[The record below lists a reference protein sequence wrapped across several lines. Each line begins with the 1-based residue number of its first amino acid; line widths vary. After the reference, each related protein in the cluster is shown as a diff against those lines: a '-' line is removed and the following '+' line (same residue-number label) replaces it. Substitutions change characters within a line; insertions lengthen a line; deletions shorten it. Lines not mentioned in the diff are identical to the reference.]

1 MPVTSG
7 AISRRLPYAHLRKSN
22 ADVGSD
28 RRRRGSERRYIGRV
42 EIVVGTG
49 HEGEGTVVEDFAVQ
63 IGFPEILLG
72 LAILALVGVGIWKL
86 AKVLGAAISG

>member
-1 MPVTSG
+1 M
-7 AISRRLPYAHLRKSN
+7 
-22 ADVGSD
+22 
-28 RRRRGSERRYIGRV
+28 
-42 EIVVGTG
+42 
-49 HEGEGTVVEDFAVQ
+49 VEDFAVQ

>member
-1 MPVTSG
+1 
-7 AISRRLPYAHLRKSN
+7 LRKSD

-28 RRRRGSERRYIGRV
+28 RRRRGTERRYIGRV
-42 EIVVGTG
+42 EIVIGTE
-49 HEGEGTVVEDFAVQ
+49 HEGEGTVVEGFAVQ

>member
-1 MPVTSG
+1 MPATSA
-7 AISRRLPYAHLRKSN
+7 AISRRPPYARFPKSD

-28 RRRRGSERRYIGRV
+28 PRRRGRERRYIGRV
-42 EIVVGTG
+42 EKIIGTG
-49 HEGEGTVVEDFAVQ
+49 HEGKGTVVEGFAVQ

-86 AKVLGAAISG
+86 AKVIGTAISG